1 MAKTHVAEILIGGK
15 IPDGSV
21 MKRLKE
27 KDTILNKEKLKSSV
41 SRTSYVALEGDFF
54 NENSLNFT
62 TIDPNF
68 TQQDASTKHA
78 FVYCFDVKKG
88 VDLNSQISAAQQML
102 KKFQSGREAK
112 PFFIVAHTKGV
123 RPTPAEGKNIA
134 RLKTDF
140 SSDRV
145 YISQSQS
152 HMTKLKIKLL
162 IFVQERVNE
171 VESDIPCASGK
182 ILPETSPASFGS
194 IPDEQTTK
202 LNVEQHSNSSL
213 LIAIPETVAF
223 AKSSPEAQDT
233 VLTQSLSSSSI
244 SSLETIDSTE
254 LEPEQSP
261 IIAPTTTDNRSDD
274 LEIFIKNFRAHY
286 VDQNKNSTGI
296 NKMMQRIEKI
306 SKTSDTNQGE
316 QIVAMMAEVS
326 KERLT
331 SVRSFWSNSSFFGK
345 GRSKEANDLYKMC
358 AKKDVTFEELVTLV
372 NNKDVMPCQQSL

>member
-15 IPDGSV
+15 NPDELV

-41 SRTSYVALEGDFF
+41 SRTSYVTLEGDFF
-54 NENSLNFT
+54 KKNSLNFT
-62 TIDPNF
+62 KINSHLSEEDVLN
-68 TQQDASTKHA
+68 KHA
-78 FVYCFDVKKG
+78 LVYYFDVTKS
-88 VDLNSQISAAQQML
+88 VDLKSQISAAEEVL
-102 KKFQSGREAK
+102 KKFQSGRETK
-112 PFFIVAHTKGV
+112 PFFIVAHTKAV
-123 RPTPAEGKNIA
+123 QPTPEEHKIIEQLKKYFSAHNAYKA
-134 RLKTDF
+134 R
-140 SSDRV
+140 
-145 YISQSQS
+145 SQSD
-152 HMTKLKIKLL
+152 MTKLKSRLLKL
-162 IFVQERVNE
+162 VQERVKK

-274 LEIFIKNFRAHY
+274 LEIFITNFRVHY